1 MNSITIIRENNYL
14 IKVRP
19 LKVFVNDKFID
30 YIEPNEKI
38 KTLQVDSNSSKLLIK
53 VNNNSSNIINLDKST
68 LDGSTKIR
76 VTSQIQNGLL
86 IFIYACFFWAFAL
99 KFLGLL
105 TNNYIGIACVLP
117 MFIIA
122 YWQTFGR
129 KNYLRLS
136 KSNN

>member
-1 MNSITIIRENNYL
+1 MATITIIRENNYL

-38 KTLQVDSNSSKLLIK
+38 KNLQVDSNSSKLFIK

-86 IFIYACFFWAFAL
+86 IFIYACFFGGLVL
-99 KFLGLL
+99 KMFDLISNYLGLAL
-105 TNNYIGIACVLP
+105 IIP
-117 MFIIA
+117 MLIIV

-136 KSNN
+136 KCSN